1 MTAPANAQTWLKT
14 DLVIPEGYTPLGVT
28 RVAVFDNWNVSY
40 DGYSIVDGTL
50 QVLVSNKT
58 PSSIS
63 MRIYATVVIAKS
75 PANVS

>member
-1 MTAPANAQTWLKT
+1 MTAPANEQTWLKT
-14 DLVIPEGYTPLGVT
+14 DLVIPEGYRPLGVT

-58 PSSIS
+58 PSPIS

-75 PANVS
+75 PANAS